1 MLELQ
6 LSNAAEARATG
17 VWLDASGAHA
27 LVAVVAGN
35 TLGAAAEAH
44 YVHACWKRS
53 RVVGKPRGVSLTAVG
68 WNAAQVTQ
76 AGTGRAPSSVAPP
89 RPAPP
94 LDVRVVCGRVWHTLA
109 TQVRAVAGRH
119 PPLQSRKLPAAW
131 TLLCRLGRAEY
142 QASVPRRRRG
152 AGACAARLRAP
163 GRAHTIAARAG
174 RWCWATTRAACTR

>member
-44 YVHACWKRS
+44 YVHARWKRS
-53 RVVGKPRGVSLTAVG
+53 RVFGKPRGVALTAVG

-76 AGTGRAPSSVAPP
+76 AGTGRAAPL
-89 RPAPP
+89 RGPP
-94 LDVRVVCGRVWHTLA
+94 LLF
-109 TQVRAVAGRH
+109 
-119 PPLQSRKLPAAW
+119 
-131 TLLCRLGRAEY
+131 E
-142 QASVPRRRRG
+142 
-152 AGACAARLRAP
+152 
-163 GRAHTIAARAG
+163 AARAQPWAALRAWCADRSGPHWQRGSG
-174 RWCWATTRAACTR
+174 R